1 MVLDI
6 KSPISES
13 VGPLT
18 ELFKHLVIYFIS
30 FAIVSQYWV
39 YHQELLSGVKQ
50 ATPML
55 TITNIYYLCFISL
68 TPFAT
73 SWLNDSFLS
82 RDSAIAYSVV
92 IILVNFTQSLMF
104 REVANL
110 AEKNGTEV
118 TAHDREE
125 IRSAQVMLGVSI
137 IYLGFAYFLP
147 KYLLI
152 VIIMG
157 LLLRTTVTQ
166 IARLINRVPRIH
178 H

>member
-1 MVLDI
+1 
-6 KSPISES
+6 
-13 VGPLT
+13 
-18 ELFKHLVIYFIS
+18 
-30 FAIVSQYWV
+30 
-39 YHQELLSGVKQ
+39 
-50 ATPML
+50 
-55 TITNIYYLCFISL
+55 
-68 TPFAT
+68 
-73 SWLNDSFLS
+73 
-82 RDSAIAYSVV
+82 V

-110 AEKNGTEV
+110 AEKNFTEV